1 MTHVDIYLETSSI
14 FQGIT
19 DRKCG
24 YVLSVL
30 VHNEEKTR
38 EGFGHYKGTYH
49 QTVLLTLAEALERM
63 TVPSEIC
70 VHTRDAYVSSR
81 ILKLEEL
88 AGSGWKDTKGEPIRN
103 AEEWKR
109 VYAAVHALPDAHQLS
124 EKTEKH
130 SYSGWLQEEMEKRK
144 DECRRTMGKGWSL
157 RPEQDQRTMEC
168 LGAII
173 RSGTRFT
180 YYKDEQGGIWF
191 EDEPVKGKP
200 EWMQRADRERRK
212 RHGIYHE

>member
-1 MTHVDIYLETSSI
+1 MPYLCGLWRFANAYRQKNLRGDETLKKVDIYIETSST
-14 FQGIT
+14 FQGAT
-19 DRKCG
+19 NRKCG

-81 ILKLEEL
+81 IMKLEEL

-144 DECRRTMGKGWSL
+144 DECRRTMGQRL
-157 RPEQDQRTMEC
+157 EPETRTEP
-168 LGAII
+168 G
-173 RSGTRFT
+173 RNGVSG
-180 YYKDEQGGIWF
+180 
-191 EDEPVKGKP
+191 
-200 EWMQRADRERRK
+200 
-212 RHGIYHE
+212 

>member
-1 MTHVDIYLETSSI
+1 MKKVDIYIETSST
-14 FQGIT
+14 FQGAT
-19 DRKCG
+19 NRKCG

-38 EGFGHYKGTYH
+38 EDFGHYKGTYH

-81 ILKLEEL
+81 IMKLEEL

-144 DECRRTMGKGWSL
+144 DECRRTMGQRL
-157 RPEQDQRTMEC
+157 EPETRTEP
-168 LGAII
+168 G
-173 RSGTRFT
+173 RNGVSG
-180 YYKDEQGGIWF
+180 
-191 EDEPVKGKP
+191 
-200 EWMQRADRERRK
+200 
-212 RHGIYHE
+212 